1 MNNTLITER
10 NETMKHEYRLS
21 HGGRENHLDIK
32 YKKDR
37 TNDCAIRAL
46 AHGLGRGY
54 GTVRDE
60 VFNLASKMWRMP
72 NDDVVIEE
80 YMKIQGYE
88 RKSPLTNGREGYRAS
103 KYSVGDFPLN
113 GTIVI
118 RCSRHWTCL
127 KDGEILDT
135 WDCRKKK
142 AQSYYVIKGGQS

>member
-1 MNNTLITER
+1 
-10 NETMKHEYRLS
+10 
-21 HGGRENHLDIK
+21 
-32 YKKDR
+32 
-37 TNDCAIRAL
+37 
-46 AHGLGRGY
+46 
-54 GTVRDE
+54 
-60 VFNLASKMWRMP
+60 MWRMP